1 MFSSYKYFK
10 KIYYFLALLI
20 LITSG
25 GTIGYIIIE
34 GASFVD
40 AFYMTV
46 ITIST
51 VGYGEVFELT
61 SYGQIFT
68 AFLIIS
74 SFGTFAYAISSLTRY
89 VVGGEYRK
97 YYREYRT
104 MKESNK
110 LNEHIIICGYGR
122 VGKQVAEDLYSHGD
136 SFVII
141 ENDESIVNEEKFRSD
156 FLFLKGDSTSDET
169 LQLAGVKRA
178 KAIITCL
185 PKDADNIYVVLAA
198 RECNKNILIVSRAS
212 YPTAVSKLK
221 IAGANNVIM
230 PDSLGGSH
238 MASLIS
244 NPDVMEFLDLIRVVG
259 YDGANIESIA
269 YDEFPSNL
277 RDRTIGELNETN
289 ISGAMI
295 IGFKDTDGNYLINP
309 DDGLKME
316 PGTRVFLIGSSD
328 QIERLV
334 ERFNLEH

>member
-51 VGYGEVFELT
+51 VGFREVFEL
-61 SYGQIFT
+61 SAYGQVFT

-110 LNEHIIICGYGR
+110 LNDHIIICGYGR

-141 ENDESIVNEEKFRSD
+141 ENDETIVNEEKFRTD

-198 RECNKNILIVSRAS
+198 RECNKSILIVSRAS
-212 YPTAVSKLK
+212 YPSAVSKLK

-244 NPDVMEFLDLIRVVG
+244 NPDVMEFMDLIRVVG

-269 YDEFPSNL
+269 YDEFPGNL
-277 RDRTIGELNETN
+277 RGKKIGELKETN

-295 IGFKDTDGNYLINP
+295 IGFKDIDGNYLINP
-309 DDGLKME
+309 DDSITME
-316 PGTRVFLIGSSD
+316 PGTRVFVIGSSD
-328 QIERLV
+328 QIEKLV

>member
-25 GTIGYIIIE
+25 GTIGYIVIE

-141 ENDESIVNEEKFRSD
+141 ENDEMIVNEEKFRSD

-259 YDGANIESIA
+259 YNGANIESIA
-269 YDEFPSNL
+269 YDEFPGNL
-277 RDRTIGELNETN
+277 RDRTIGELKETN

-295 IGFKDTDGNYLINP
+295 IGFKDTDGNYLIIP
-309 DDGLKME
+309 DDELKME
-316 PGTRVFLIGSSD
+316 PGTRVFVIGSSD

>member
-51 VGYGEVFELT
+51 VGFREVFELT
-61 SYGQIFT
+61 AYGQVFT

-110 LNEHIIICGYGR
+110 LNDHIIICGYGR

-141 ENDESIVNEEKFRSD
+141 ENDEAIVNEEKFRSD

-198 RECNKNILIVSRAS
+198 RECNKKILIVSRAS
-212 YPTAVSKLK
+212 YPSAVSKLK

-244 NPDVMEFLDLIRVVG
+244 NPDVMEFMDLIRVVG

-269 YDEFPSNL
+269 YDEFPGNL
-277 RDRTIGELNETN
+277 RDKNIGELKETS

-295 IGFKDTDGNYLINP
+295 IGFKDKDGNYLINP
-309 DDGLKME
+309 DDSITME
-316 PGTRVFLIGSSD
+316 PGTRVFVIGSSD
-328 QIERLV
+328 QIEKLV

>member
-51 VGYGEVFELT
+51 VGFREVFELT
-61 SYGQIFT
+61 TYGQVFT

-110 LNEHIIICGYGR
+110 LNDHIIICGYGR

-141 ENDESIVNEEKFRSD
+141 ENDEAIVNEEKFRSD

-212 YPTAVSKLK
+212 YPSAVSKLK

-244 NPDVMEFLDLIRVVG
+244 NPDVMEFMDLIRVVG

-269 YDEFPSNL
+269 YDEFPGNL
-277 RDRTIGELNETN
+277 RDKNIGELKETS

-295 IGFKDTDGNYLINP
+295 IGFKDKDGNYLINP
-309 DDGLKME
+309 DDSITME
-316 PGTRVFLIGSSD
+316 PGTRVFVIGSSD
-328 QIERLV
+328 QIEKLV